1 MTTDSNQTKPA
12 AEDQRYESRGKLA
25 TGGKVINYEASAAWL
40 PLTDGD
46 TRKAEVFHTYYRIP
60 RRAAPGRPLTFVF
73 NGGPGAASAYL
84 HVGTV
89 GPKRVEC
96 GKEGEL
102 PAAPARLVDN
112 KESWLTFTDLV
123 FVDPVGTGLSKS
135 LPGETPEGSKKP
147 AAPDPLYWDANKD
160 LEALCEFIA
169 AFLSR
174 EGRWGSPVYIAGESY
189 GGYRCARLVR
199 MLQEKAGI
207 GLSGAILISPA
218 MEWDNLFASRFNSLA
233 AAIRLPS
240 YAAAA
245 RRHGRCENSR
255 KGESLEAFMLRAEEF
270 ALQRY
275 LPVIA
280 GGGGEPELPDSFV
293 NSVSQWIG
301 LTPAQITSHS
311 GMPGIEGFVRS
322 LLRDQGKVLGLYDAG
337 TMTDDPFPGS
347 ESFRGIDPTLGG
359 LNRLYT
365 VATNQ
370 HLRDNLGVDSERHYE
385 LLNYDV
391 NSRWQWRDEKT
402 GSPIP
407 PGATE
412 DLAVGLGMNPQ
423 MKLCIVHGIYDLVT
437 PYFESKYL
445 VHQLSRG
452 SSLANSI
459 SLHSYEG
466 GHMFYM
472 WQKSR
477 RNFTRDVAGLYR

>member
-1 MTTDSNQTKPA
+1 MATESKDSDNTPENK
-12 AEDQRYESRGKLA
+12 RYESKGKLA
-25 TGGKVINYEASAAWL
+25 LAGKAISYETTAAWL
-40 PLTDGD
+40 PLKDGN
-46 TRKAEVFHTYYRIP
+46 TRKAEVFHTYYRQP
-60 RRAAPGRPLTFVF
+60 RRGGRNRPLTFVF

-89 GPKRVEC
+89 GPKRVDC

-112 KESWLTFTDLV
+112 AESWLAFTDLV
-123 FVDPVGTGLSKS
+123 FVDPVDTGLSKS
-135 LPGETPEGSKKP
+135 LPVTTPDEAKP
-147 AAPDPLYWDANKD
+147 TGAPDPFYWDANKD
-160 LEALCEFIA
+160 LEALCEFIS

-174 EGRWGSPVYIAGESY
+174 EGRWGSPIHIAGESY

-218 MEWDNLFASRFNSLA
+218 MEWDSLFASRFNSLA

-245 RRHGRCENSR
+245 RRHGRCHNSR
-255 KGESLEAFMLRAEEF
+255 KGESLGAFLLRAEEY
-270 ALQRY
+270 ALQHY
-275 LPVIA
+275 LPAVAA
-280 GGGGEPELPDSFV
+280 GTGDSLDDSLIQ
-293 NSVSQWIG
+293 SVAQWTG
-301 LTPAQITSHS
+301 LSPTQIKAHS
-311 GMPGIEGFVRS
+311 GMPGIEGFVRA
-322 LLRDQGKVLGLYDAG
+322 LLQDQGKVLGLYDAG

-347 ESFRGIDPTLGG
+347 DSFRGVDPTLGG

-370 HLRDNLGVDSERHYE
+370 HLRDNLGVDSDNHYE

-391 NSRWQWRDEKT
+391 NNRWQWRDEKT

-407 PGATE
+407 LGATE

-423 MKLCIVHGIYDLVT
+423 MKLSIVHGIYDLVT

-445 VHQLSRG
+445 VNQLRRG
-452 SSLANSI
+452 SDIANAI
-459 SLHSYEG
+459 RLHNYEG

-477 RNFTRDVAGLYR
+477 KQFARDVASLYR

>member
-1 MTTDSNQTKPA
+1 MSEGSDKSA
-12 AEDQRYESRGKLA
+12 RAEDKRYESRGKLKLA
-25 TGGKVINYEASAAWL
+25 GKDFNYETSSAWL
-40 PLTDGD
+40 PLKEGD
-46 TRKAEVFHTYYRIP
+46 TRKADVFHTYYRKP
-60 RRAAPGRPLTFVF
+60 RGGGGKRPLTFVV
-73 NGGPGAASAYL
+73 NGGPGASSAFL

-96 GKEGEL
+96 GAEGSL

-112 KESWLTFTDLV
+112 QETWLAFTDLV
-123 FVDPVGTGLSKS
+123 FVDPVGTGLSRTVAPENAGDGKEKS
-135 LPGETPEGSKKP
+135 P
-147 AAPDPLYWDANKD
+147 PDTSYWDATKD
-160 LEALCEFIA
+160 LDALCEFIA

-174 EGRWGSPVYIAGESY
+174 EGRWASPIYIAGESY

-207 GLSGAILISPA
+207 GLSGALLISPA
-218 MEWDNLFASRFNSLA
+218 MEWDSLFASRFNSLA

-245 RRHGRCENSR
+245 RRHGRCKNSR
-255 KGESLEAFMLRAEEF
+255 SGESLAAFLLRAEQY
-270 ALQRY
+270 ALGEY
-275 LPVIA
+275 LPVVASASGDAPLESKFIDSLA
-280 GGGGEPELPDSFV
+280 RWTGLNPEQLLAHD
-293 NSVSQWIG
+293 
-301 LTPAQITSHS
+301 
-311 GMPGIEGFVRS
+311 GMPAIDTFVRA

-337 TMTDDPFPGS
+337 SVTDDPFPGS
-347 ESFRGIDPTLGG
+347 DTFRGVDPTLGG

-365 VATNQ
+365 TATNQ
-370 HLRDNLGVDSERHYE
+370 HLRDNLGVDSECHYE

-407 PGATE
+407 AGATE
-412 DLAVGLGMNPQ
+412 DLAVGLGMNPA
-423 MKLCIVHGIYDLVT
+423 MKLAIVHGVYDLVT

-445 VHQLSRG
+445 ANQLRRG
-452 SSLANSI
+452 SKLANSI
-459 SLHSYEG
+459 LLHNYEG

-477 RNFTRDVAGLYR
+477 REFTRDTARMYR

>member
-1 MTTDSNQTKPA
+1 MTTNSRP
-12 AEDQRYESRGKLA
+12 EDKRYESRGKLKLS
-25 TGGKVINYEASAAWL
+25 GKEFNYEATAAWL
-40 PLTDGD
+40 SLKDGD
-46 TRKAEVFHTYYRIP
+46 NRKADVFHTYYRQP
-60 RRAAPGRPLTFVF
+60 RRAGGKRPLTFVF

-96 GKEGEL
+96 GAEGSL

-112 KESWLTFTDLV
+112 QESWLSFTDLV
-123 FVDPVGTGLSKS
+123 FVDPVGTGLSKTVPQES
-135 LPGETPEGSKKP
+135 AGESKEKTTP
-147 AAPDPLYWDANKD
+147 DTFYWDANKD
-160 LEALCEFIA
+160 LDALCEFIA

-174 EGRWGSPVYIAGESY
+174 EGRWASPIFIAGESY

-218 MEWDNLFASRFNSLA
+218 MEWDSLFASRFNSLA

-245 RRHGRCENSR
+245 RRHGRCGTSR
-255 KGESLEAFMLRAEEF
+255 RGESLAAFLLRAEQF
-270 ALQRY
+270 ALGEY
-275 LPVIA
+275 LPVVA
-280 GGGGEPELPDSFV
+280 AASGDAPPDKKFLDSLA
-293 NSVSQWIG
+293 QWIG
-301 LTPAQITSHS
+301 LDPERLNDHS
-311 GMPGIEGFVRS
+311 GMPAIDTFVRT
-322 LLRDQGKVLGLYDAG
+322 LLQDEGKVLGLYDAG
-337 TMTDDPFPGS
+337 TMTEDPFPGS
-347 ESFRGIDPTLGG
+347 DTFRGVDPTLGG

-365 VATNQ
+365 TATNQ
-370 HLRDNLGVDSERHYE
+370 HLRDNLGVDSECHYE

-407 PGATE
+407 VGATE

-423 MKLCIVHGIYDLVT
+423 MKLSIVHGVYDLVT

-445 VHQLSRG
+445 VNQLRRG
-452 SSLANSI
+452 SKLANAI
-459 SLHSYEG
+459 LLQNYEG

-477 RNFTRDVAGLYR
+477 RAFVRDMAKMYR

>member
-1 MTTDSNQTKPA
+1 MSEGSDNSNRP
-12 AEDQRYESRGKLA
+12 EDKRHESSGKLKVA
-25 TGGKVINYEASAAWL
+25 GKDLNYEASAAWL
-40 PLTDGD
+40 SLKDGS
-46 TRKAEVFHTYYRIP
+46 TRKADVFHTYYRQA
-60 RRAAPGRPLTFVF
+60 RRGGSKRPLTFVF

-96 GKEGEL
+96 GSEGSL
-102 PAAPARLVDN
+102 PASPARLVDN
-112 KESWLTFTDLV
+112 QESWLAFTDLV
-123 FVDPVGTGLSKS
+123 FIDPVGTGLSKIVPPEN
-135 LPGETPEGSKKP
+135 PGEGKEKT
-147 AAPDPLYWDANKD
+147 AADTSYWNANKD
-160 LEALCEFIA
+160 LDALCEFIA

-174 EGRWGSPVYIAGESY
+174 EGRWASPIHIAGESY

-207 GLSGAILISPA
+207 GLSGAMLISPA
-218 MEWDNLFASRFNSLA
+218 MEWDSLFASRFNSLA

-245 RRHGRCENSR
+245 RRHGRCRNSR
-255 KGESLEAFMLRAEEF
+255 KGENLAAFLLRAEQF
-270 ALQRY
+270 ALGEY
-275 LPVIA
+275 LPAMAAA
-280 GGGGEPELPDSFV
+280 GGDSPLDDNLMDSLAHWV
-293 NSVSQWIG
+293 G
-301 LTPAQITSHS
+301 LSPAQLSAHS
-311 GMPGIEGFVRS
+311 GMPAIDSFVRA
-322 LLRDQGKVLGLYDAG
+322 LLQDQGKVLGLYDAG
-337 TMTDDPFPGS
+337 TVTDDPFPGS
-347 ESFRGIDPTLGG
+347 DTFRGVDPTLGG

-365 VATNQ
+365 TATNQ
-370 HLRDNLGVDSERHYE
+370 HLRDNLGVDSECHYE

-407 PGATE
+407 AGATE

-423 MKLCIVHGIYDLVT
+423 MKLSIVHGVYDLVT

-445 VHQLSRG
+445 VNQLRRG
-452 SSLANSI
+452 SKLANAI
-459 SLHSYEG
+459 QLHNYEG

-477 RNFTRDVAGLYR
+477 RDFTRDAAKMYR